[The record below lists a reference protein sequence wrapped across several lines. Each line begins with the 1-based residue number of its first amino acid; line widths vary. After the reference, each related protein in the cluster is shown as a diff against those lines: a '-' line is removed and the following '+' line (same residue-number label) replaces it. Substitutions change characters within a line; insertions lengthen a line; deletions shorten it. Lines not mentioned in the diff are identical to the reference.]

1 MNQRLFLLLFFSS
14 SLALGQTV
22 SNVIARPEGE
32 QVIIS
37 YDLAGN
43 AGESYEVKVT
53 CSKDGGKTFTII
65 PNSLNGAV
73 NRWEAPGT
81 SKVITW
87 AAKKDLGEF
96 EGDLQFKV
104 IATGKGGATVTAQKT
119 STSTS
124 SGSNAGSATAE
135 TNELSFTITSVFSVP
150 DGFKILY
157 KIKAKSEIDLGI
169 LNSTTAQDHFGNV
182 YIVTSAEIDGVNV
195 LNSKTRKF
203 IVSAR
208 KDGEMILK
216 ISKMNSA
223 TLNGRILQSLS
234 LDTNIGSLQLMNI
247 PRM

>member
-1 MNQRLFLLLFFSS
+1 MKSILCASLLILSKLS
-14 SLALGQTV
+14 LGQSV
-22 SNVIARPEGE
+22 SNVVARSEGE
-32 QVIIS
+32 QITIS

-43 AGESYEVKVT
+43 AGESYEVKIS
-53 CSKDGGKTFTII
+53 CSKDGGKTFSVM
-65 PNSLNGAV
+65 PNSVSGAV

-104 IATGKGGATVTAQKT
+104 TASGKGGATVSTQKVSTVT
-119 STSTS
+119 SN
-124 SGSNAGSATAE
+124 SNTGSATAE

-150 DGFKILY
+150 EGFKILY
-157 KIKAKSEIDLGI
+157 KIKAKTEIDLGI
-169 LNSTTAQDHFGNV
+169 LNSTSAQDHFGNV
-182 YIVTSAEIDGVNV
+182 YTITSADIDGINV

-203 IVSAR
+203 IASAR

-223 TLNGRILQSLS
+223 TLSGRILQSLS
-234 LDTNIGSLQLMNI
+234 VDTNIGSIQLNNI